1 MESNDKV
8 ILVPGEYGL
17 DPSHTTVGF
26 VAKHLVVTKVKGNFE
41 NVEARITV
49 RNPLENSELEV
60 TIQTASLN
68 SRDEKRD
75 THLKSADFFDIEKYP
90 TIMFNSKKILDRGNN
105 RYDIEGDL
113 TIKRETHPVTLDTEF
128 SGVAKTPWGTEA
140 AGFSASTEIDRE
152 VWGLT
157 WNVALESGGLLVSK
171 KILLEI
177 EAEIIPK
184 PTS

>member
-1 MESNDKV
+1 
-8 ILVPGEYGL
+8 
-17 DPSHTTVGF
+17 
-26 VAKHLVVTKVKGNFE
+26 
-41 NVEARITV
+41 
-49 RNPLENSELEV
+49 
-60 TIQTASLN
+60 
-68 SRDEKRD
+68 
-75 THLKSADFFDIEKYP
+75 
-90 TIMFNSKKILDRGNN
+90 MFNSKKILDRGNN

-157 WNVALESGGLLVSK
+157 WNVDLESGGLLVSK